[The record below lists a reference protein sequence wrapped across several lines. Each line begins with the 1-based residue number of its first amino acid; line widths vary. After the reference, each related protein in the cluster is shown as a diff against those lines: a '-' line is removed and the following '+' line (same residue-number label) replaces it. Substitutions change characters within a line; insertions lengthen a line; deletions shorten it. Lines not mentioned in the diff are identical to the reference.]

1 MLYGGIAMLAVCV
14 VAGKPLAFDSSLSY
28 IGSLVYL
35 SAFGSV
41 VAFYCFLTLVGRIG
55 ADKAANVAMLMPVI
69 ALILTTIFEG
79 YRWTAPAAFG
89 AVLVMIGN
97 YLALRTQR

>member
-1 MLYGGIAMLAVCV
+1 
-14 VAGKPLAFDSSLSY
+14 
-28 IGSLVYL
+28 
-35 SAFGSV
+35 
-41 VAFYCFLTLVGRIG
+41 
-55 ADKAANVAMLMPVI
+55 MLMPVI

-79 YRWTAPAAFG
+79 YRWTAPAAVG